1 LKLPLLLTQYLYLH
15 KKLNLPGIGSFIL
28 DPSAILPDEHNK
40 DPHAVAVGIEFKNAV
55 ITEPDDELIEF
66 IRVHTG
72 KMKSLALADLDSFI
86 TLGTEL
92 VNIGKP
98 FYLEGIG
105 MLTKNKDGKYD
116 FKPGEYST
124 IRLDDPGSGK
134 AEKREKAEF
143 ALNEPGY
150 EYEPRTNR
158 LRKLLLI
165 GSVIGGLAI
174 IGWGG
179 YMLYM
184 KNTAP
189 TNEGDLIIIPKDTAA
204 RKTESEIS
212 LVSRADSSQ
221 SKKTGNSGSL
231 RSRGDSVLYKFNILE
246 THNKIRALKRY
257 NQLLS
262 FKLKI
267 SMYTRD
273 SSFFKVY
280 FAFPARSKDTVH
292 IKDSLN
298 REYGHS
304 IHIDQ

>member
-28 DPSAILPDEHNK
+28 DPSAIIPDEHNK
-40 DPHAVAVGIEFKNAV
+40 DSHMVALGIEFKNAV
-55 ITEPDDELIEF
+55 ISQPDDELIEF

-105 MLTKNKDGKYD
+105 LLTKNKEGKYD

-134 AEKREKAEF
+134 TEKREKADF
-143 ALNEPGY
+143 TLKEPGY

-184 KNTAP
+184 KNTVP
-189 TNEGDLIIIPKDTAA
+189 TNEGDLVIIPKDTAA
-204 RKTESEIS
+204 RKLESEAS

-221 SKKTGNSGSL
+221 SKKSANSVSL

-267 SMYTRD
+267 NIYTRD

-280 FAFPARSKDTVH
+280 FAFPAKSKDTIH

>member
-1 LKLPLLLTQYLYLH
+1 MKLPLLLTQYLYLH

-28 DPSAILPDEHNK
+28 DPSAVIPDEHNK
-40 DPHAVAVGIEFKNAV
+40 DQHTVALGIEFKNVA
-55 ITEPDDELIEF
+55 ISKPDDELIEF

-105 MLTKNKDGKYD
+105 MLTKNKEGKYD

-124 IRLDDPGSGK
+124 LRLDDFGSGK
-134 AEKREKAEF
+134 TEKREKADF
-143 ALNEPGY
+143 ALKEPGY
-150 EYEPRTNR
+150 EYEPNTNR
-158 LRKLLLI
+158 LRKILLVL
-165 GSVIGGLAI
+165 SVIGGLAI

-179 YMLYM
+179 YTLYM
-184 KNTAP
+184 KNTP
-189 TNEGDLIIIPKDTAA
+189 PSNEGDLVIIPKDTIA
-204 RKTESEIS
+204 RKPENAPAMVSPGDSARLKKTANSFS
-212 LVSRADSSQ
+212 SRA
-221 SKKTGNSGSL
+221 
-231 RSRGDSVLYKFNILE
+231 RGDSVLYKFNILE

-267 SMYTRD
+267 NMYTRD
-273 SSFFKVY
+273 SSFFKIY
-280 FAFPARSKDTVH
+280 FAFPAKPKDTVH

-298 REYGHS
+298 RQYGHT

>member
-1 LKLPLLLTQYLYLH
+1 LLTQYLYLH

-124 IRLDDPGSGK
+124 
-134 AEKREKAEF
+134 
-143 ALNEPGY
+143 
-150 EYEPRTNR
+150 
-158 LRKLLLI
+158 
-165 GSVIGGLAI
+165 
-174 IGWGG
+174 
-179 YMLYM
+179 
-184 KNTAP
+184 
-189 TNEGDLIIIPKDTAA
+189 
-204 RKTESEIS
+204 
-212 LVSRADSSQ
+212 LVQ
-221 SKKTGNSGSL
+221 G
-231 RSRGDSVLYKFNILE
+231 
-246 THNKIRALKRY
+246 
-257 NQLLS
+257 
-262 FKLKI
+262 KLKKGKKLI
-267 SMYTRD
+267 LHSMNQVT
-273 SSFFKVY
+273 STS
-280 FAFPARSKDTVH
+280 PEQT
-292 IKDSLN
+292 
-298 REYGHS
+298 G
-304 IHIDQ
+304 